1 MEYQIFTSLIKLP
14 IYPAARQRT
23 LQFHTFRTFLMLVWG
38 ILLLSALVT
47 SAHAGEKEIRRSLQS
62 NFPNLGKIEHIIVT
76 PYAGLYEV
84 LVDGQLV
91 YTDAKGLYLFDG
103 NVIETKTRRNIS
115 EERRRILFAIDFDK
129 LPLELAVK
137 KVKGNGKRKLAQ
149 FTDPN
154 CSFCK
159 RLEKELNKVTDVTI
173 YSFLYPIFPGSDVMV
188 RNVLCSKDPVKTWD
202 NWMLNG
208 ITPEQAMCDTPQ
220 TEQVRALGQKLHV
233 TGTPNII
240 FGNGV
245 QSPGY
250 LVAEELERN
259 LNQSK

>member
-1 MEYQIFTSLIKLP
+1 MKLHNDLIKLP
-14 IYPAARQRT
+14 LSITPQQLT
-23 LQFHTFRTFLMLVWG
+23 LPEDSGNSLLVFLLG
-38 ILLLSALVT
+38 ILLVFALGT
-47 SAHAGEKEIRRSLQS
+47 NAYAGEKEIRQSLQS
-62 NFPNLGKIEHIIVT
+62 NFPGIGKIDHIVIT
-76 PYAGLYEV
+76 PYAGLYEI
-84 LVDGQLV
+84 LVEGQLL
-91 YTDAKGLYLFDG
+91 YTDSKGQYLFDG
-103 NVIETKTRRNIS
+103 SVIETKTRRNLS

-137 KVKGNGKRKLAQ
+137 KVKGNGKRRLAQ

-173 YSFLYPIFPGSDVMV
+173 YSFLYPIFPGSDEMV
-188 RNVLCSKDPVKTWD
+188 RYVLCSKDPVKTWD

-208 ITPEQAMCDTPQ
+208 IAPKKALCDTPQ
-220 TEQVRALGQKLHV
+220 TEQVKALGQKLHV
-233 TGTPNII
+233 NGTPNII

-259 LNQSK
+259 LNQAE